1 MIRKII
7 VLISIILLS
16 AEVVSAQLYIG
27 AGPEYAIPQDQL
39 AEVNQESFGVTL
51 QLESRRY
58 CNLWYG
64 LRFDYIFLEKIEDFD
79 EDINFFEDAVLIS
92 PQIRW
97 SFLGKDCF
105 TGKFLPYIQGM
116 LTISSI
122 GGTDNLNRL
131 GLGMGG
137 GGGIAIGFTIFDLCW
152 MADLNAIY
160 SAPNAIWRA
169 EPRHNLQSINL
180 SFNLSVEL

>member
-1 MIRKII
+1 MKR
-7 VLISIILLS
+7 SIILLMSILLLSFEFS
-16 AEVVSAQLYIG
+16 AAQLYVG
-27 AGPEYAIPQDQL
+27 AGPEYMIPQDQL
-39 AEVNQESFGVTL
+39 SNVNQESFGVSV

-64 LRFDYIFLEKIEDFD
+64 LRFDYLSLEKLEDLA
-79 EDINFFEDAVLIS
+79 EDVNYFEDALLIS
-92 PQIRW
+92 PELRW

-137 GGGIAIGFTIFDLCW
+137 GAGFALGFTLLDLCW
-152 MADLNAIY
+152 MIDLNAIY

-169 EPRHNLQSINL
+169 EGRHNLQSINL
-180 SFNLSVEL
+180 SLNLSVGL